1 MKYKTVVPPKVVM
14 QTSPAIR
21 VFWFILLF
29 AAFVVAAWFSYDYG
43 RSHPQPTG
51 QGEAAPDPA
60 SAQRIAELEKERD
73 ALKKQVEKLKR
84 DVHGGRQALEA
95 ARTRISTLESA
106 PGEPAPAP
114 VAKEEAPAQPPET
127 TQNKTA
133 TTTDQRL
140 TLSGV
145 RIDATES
152 ENRFRYSFS
161 VSYPGNDDKTVVGT
175 IWIAVNGL
183 SHGEPRR
190 LSLKGISAERRPFVK
205 MNIDGRQ
212 DVQGEVTLPEGF
224 IPKNLM
230 IEAKPYDERYRGAE
244 GKFDWVT
251 GG

>member
-1 MKYKTVVPPKVVM
+1 M

-29 AAFVVAAWFSYDYG
+29 AAFVVATWFSYDYG
-43 RSHPQPTG
+43 RSHPQPAG

-60 SAQRIAELEKERD
+60 SAQRIAELEQERD
-73 ALKKQVEKLKR
+73 ALKKQVEELKH

-95 ARTRISTLESA
+95 ARMRISTLESPSGA
-106 PGEPAPAP
+106 QAPAP
-114 VAKEEAPAQPPET
+114 VTKEAAPAKPPET
-127 TQNKTA
+127 TQNTSAA
-133 TTTDQRL
+133 TTDRRL

-161 VSYPGNDDKTVVGT
+161 VDYPGNDDKTVVGT

-183 SHGEPRR
+183 AHGQPRR
-190 LSLKGISAERRPFVK
+190 LSLKEISAARRPFVK
-205 MNIDGRQ
+205 MSVSGRQ

-224 IPKNLM
+224 IPRNLT